1 MTPTLWVV
9 GAGGHAGVVAD
20 AALAGGRWREVAFF
34 DDRWPQLA
42 TVRHGPVLGPVQAL
56 RERLAALAGAAAP
69 EVIVAVGD
77 NVRRLALSRELVAAG
92 ATLATVLHPSAVLS
106 PSARVGPGSLVA
118 AGAVLN
124 PGARVGLAG
133 IVNTRASVDHD
144 CTVGDGVHLCPGVTL
159 AGNVQIGDLAWVGIG
174 SCVIQGRSIGAG
186 ALVGA
191 GAVVIADVEAGTTVV
206 GCPAKEKKTG

>member
-1 MTPTLWVV
+1 MTRTLWVV

-20 AALAGGRWREVAFF
+20 AALAAGRWRELAFF

-42 TVRHGPVLGPVQAL
+42 AVRHGPVLGPVTAL
-56 RERLAALAGAAAP
+56 RERLAALARAAAP

-77 NVRRLALSRELVAAG
+77 NVRRLALSRELAAAG
-92 ATLATVLHPSAVLS
+92 ATLATVVHPSAVLS
-106 PSARVGPGSLVA
+106 PSADIGPGSLVA

-124 PGARVGLAG
+124 PGTRIGLAG

-159 AGNVQIGDLAWVGIG
+159 AGNVHVGDLAWVGIG

-186 ALVGA
+186 ATVGA
-191 GAVVIADVEAGTTVV
+191 GAVVIADVEAGATVV